1 MTESSTKK
9 VNRKKLGMTLLS
21 NMLERFIKKGTL
33 RVIESDGTLTEFK
46 GSAAPVATMRLHDP
60 GLPYRMF
67 RNPELYTGEA
77 YMDGI
82 LTFEDC
88 TLKDFLNLFSLNRG
102 SMASYP
108 MQKILRRISRAVRS
122 VQQYNPIGKAQKNV
136 AHHYDLSAEM
146 YSLFLDKDLQ
156 YSCAY
161 FENGDES
168 LEEAQEK
175 KKRHIAAKL
184 KLEKG
189 QRILDIG
196 CGWGGMALYLA
207 KCADVEVL
215 GVTLS
220 EEQHRVAVQRAQE
233 AGLSNRVRFEL
244 LDYRLVRERFDR
256 IVSVGMFEH
265 VGAAR
270 YDEFFGKMYELLQH
284 DGFAVLHSIGHMSPP
299 SVASPWLRKYIFPGA
314 YSPALSETFAAT
326 ERQHL
331 WVSDV
336 EVLRVHYAD
345 TLVEWNKRFQQN
357 RERIAEIYDERFY
370 KRVLSEGTLGLGEA
384 YVDGWWDVS
393 SLDNF
398 IQVLI
403 EAELE
408 KQLKPLTL
416 VYQTA
421 KERILHMQDY

>member
-1 MTESSTKK
+1 MVAASSRKTKQH
-9 VNRKKLGMTLLS
+9 VLGMVLFA
-21 NMLERFIKKGTL
+21 NMLKRFVRIGTL

-46 GSAAPVATMRLHDP
+46 GTAGPVATIRLHEPD
-60 GLPYRMF
+60 LPFKMF
-67 RNPELYTGEA
+67 RNPELHTGEA
-77 YMDGI
+77 YMEGT

-88 TLKDFLNLFSLNRG
+88 TLKDFLDLFSHNRG

-108 MQKILRRISRAVRS
+108 LQKILRRISRTVRS
-122 VQQYNPIGKAQKNV
+122 VQQHNPIGKAQKNV

-146 YSLFLDKDLQ
+146 YSLFLDRDMQ

-168 LEEAQEK
+168 LEAAQEK

-184 KLEKG
+184 KLEDG

-207 KCADVEVL
+207 QRANVEVL

-220 EEQHRVAVQRAQE
+220 EEQHRAAVDRAQKV
-233 AGLSNRVRFEL
+233 GLADRVRFEL
-244 LDYRLVRERFDR
+244 LDYRKVKERFDR

-265 VGAAR
+265 VGVSR
-270 YDEFFGKMYELLQH
+270 YDEFFGKVYELLEH
-284 DGFAVLHSIGHMSPP
+284 DGLALLHSIGHMSPP

-331 WVSDV
+331 WVSDL

-345 TLVEWNKRFQQN
+345 TLVEWNKRFQKN
-357 RERIAEIYDERFY
+357 RKRIAEIYDERFCRMWEFY
-370 KRVLSEGTLGLGEA
+370 LLSAETMFRTGAQMVFQMQLSRIREAAGLTRDYMFTTE
-384 YVDGWWDVS
+384 
-393 SLDNF
+393 
-398 IQVLI
+398 
-403 EAELE
+403 ELYR
-408 KQLKPLTL
+408 KQDAGL
-416 VYQTA
+416 
-421 KERILHMQDY
+421 EF

>member
-1 MTESSTKK
+1 MAETSTEKMQP
-9 VNRKKLGMTLLS
+9 KKLGMAFLS
-21 NMLERFIKKGTL
+21 NMLKRFIKNGTL
-33 RVIESDGTLTEFK
+33 RVIESDGVLTEFK
-46 GSAAPVATMRLHDP
+46 GTVEPVATIHLHDP
-60 GLPYRMF
+60 ALPFKIF
-67 RNPELYTGEA
+67 RNPELNTGEA
-77 YMDGI
+77 YMDGT

-108 MQKILRRISRAVRS
+108 MQKVLRRISRTVRS
-122 VQQYNPIGKAQKNV
+122 VQQHNPIGKAQKNV

-146 YSLFLDKDLQ
+146 YSLFLDEDMQ

-168 LEEAQEK
+168 LEDAQEK

-184 KLEKG
+184 KLEDG

-196 CGWGGMALYLA
+196 CGWGGLALYLA
-207 KCADVEVL
+207 QHANVEVL

-220 EEQHRVAVQRAQE
+220 EEQHQVAVERTKN
-233 AGLSNRVRFEL
+233 AGLSDRVQFEL
-244 LDYRLVRERFDR
+244 LDYRKVDDRFDR

-265 VGAAR
+265 VGVSR
-270 YDEFFGKMYELLQH
+270 YDEFFGKVYELLQN

-345 TLVEWNKRFQQN
+345 TLVEWNKRFQEN
-357 RERIAEIYDERFY
+357 RERIAEIYDERFCRMWEFY
-370 KRVLSEGTLGLGEA
+370 LLSAETMFRTGAQMVFQMQLSRIREATGLTRDYMFATEEM
-384 YVDGWWDVS
+384 YRKKDT
-393 SLDNF
+393 
-398 IQVLI
+398 
-403 EAELE
+403 
-408 KQLKPLTL
+408 KQN
-416 VYQTA
+416 Y
-421 KERILHMQDY
+421 

>member
-1 MTESSTKK
+1 MAETSTNKK
-9 VNRKKLGMTLLS
+9 QRKKFGMALFS
-21 NMLERFIKKGTL
+21 NMLKRFIKNGTL
-33 RVIESDGTLTEFK
+33 RVIESDGVLTEFK
-46 GSAAPVATMRLHDP
+46 GTAEPVATIRLHDP
-60 GLPYRMF
+60 ALPFKMF
-67 RNPELYTGEA
+67 RNPELNTGEA
-77 YMDGI
+77 YMDGT

-88 TLKDFLNLFSLNRG
+88 TLKDFLDLFSLNRG

-108 MQKILRRISRAVRS
+108 MQKVLRRISRTVRS
-122 VQQYNPIGKAQKNV
+122 VQQHNPIGKAQKNV

-146 YSLFLDKDLQ
+146 YSLFLDKDMQ

-184 KLEKG
+184 KLEDG

-196 CGWGGMALYLA
+196 CGWGGLALYLA
-207 KCADVEVL
+207 QRANVEVL

-220 EEQHRVAVQRAQE
+220 EEQHHAAVERAKE
-233 AGLSNRVRFEL
+233 AGLSDRVRFEL
-244 LDYRLVRERFDR
+244 LDYRKVNERFDR

-265 VGAAR
+265 VGVSR
-270 YDEFFGKMYELLQH
+270 YDEFFGKVYELLQH
-284 DGFAVLHSIGHMSPP
+284 DGLAVLHSIGHMSPP

-345 TLVEWNKRFQQN
+345 TLVEWNKRFQEN
-357 RERIAEIYDERFY
+357 RERIAEIYDERFCRMWEFY
-370 KRVLSEGTLGLGEA
+370 LLSAETMFRTGAQMVFQMQLSRIREATGLTRDYMFETEEM
-384 YVDGWWDVS
+384 YR
-393 SLDNF
+393 
-398 IQVLI
+398 
-403 EAELE
+403 
-408 KQLKPLTL
+408 KQNIK
-416 VYQTA
+416 
-421 KERILHMQDY
+421 